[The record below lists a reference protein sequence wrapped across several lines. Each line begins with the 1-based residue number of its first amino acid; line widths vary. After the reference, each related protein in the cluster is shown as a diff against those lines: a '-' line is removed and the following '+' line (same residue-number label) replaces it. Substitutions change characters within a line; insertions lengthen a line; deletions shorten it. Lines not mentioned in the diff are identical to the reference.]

1 MGAQWT
7 EQEAAHLLSRATFFP
22 GKAEVSAS
30 LELGR
35 EETVRRLIAGESLTG
50 KEENLTPFKE
60 LKADGKN
67 LVGDQIVDQQT
78 YWLYRMVNTEAPLI
92 EKMTLFWHGH
102 FATSYQKVREIPL
115 ILRQNDLFRKHA
127 TGDFRALVEAV
138 GKDPAMMLY
147 LDTNNNKKGKPNE
160 NYAREVMELFTL
172 GVGNYTEDDIKEAA
186 RSLTGWVYDKK
197 TDTISFNS
205 KQHDTGK
212 KTILGETG
220 NFDETDVVDVLF
232 KQEALPRFV
241 AMKLLTYFASER
253 PSAEWIWEIAD
264 VFAQTHHIGETLN
277 YLFLSDAFYS
287 LEHRGAMIKTPADYV
302 AGILKAFNLPMAK
315 GFAQSMRKMGQE
327 LFLPPD
333 VAGWRGGTTWL
344 MTTNLLA
351 RYQFAESVAKRING
365 NVLNSKTFLL
375 SDQAEPQQWVAHFAS
390 QAGIP
395 LLGERSINVLS
406 SYAEETFVHSKQKV
420 NGMRGLLQLIMISP
434 DAQMK

>member
-1 MGAQWT
+1 MGAEWT
-7 EQEAAHLLSRATFFP
+7 EKEAAHLLSRAAFFP

-30 LELGR
+30 LELGK

-50 KEENLTPFKE
+50 KAEDLTPFGE

-115 ILRQNDLFRKHA
+115 ILRQNELFRKHA
-127 TGDFRALVEAV
+127 TGNFRTLVEAV

-186 RSLTGWVYDKK
+186 RAMTGWVYDKK
-197 TDTISFNS
+197 TDIVSFNS
-205 KQHDTGK
+205 KQHDAGK

-232 KQEALPRFV
+232 KQETLPRFV
-241 AMKLLTYFASER
+241 AMKLLTYFATER

-264 VFAQTHHIGETLN
+264 VFAQTNHIGETLN
-277 YLFLSDAFYS
+277 YLFLSDAFYNP
-287 LEHRGAMIKTPADYV
+287 EHRGAMIKTPAEYV

-351 RYQFAESVAKRING
+351 RYQFAESIAKRING
-365 NVLNSKTFLL
+365 NLLNSKTFLL
-375 SDQAEPQQWVAHFAS
+375 DDKATPEQWVAHFAN
-390 QAGIP
+390 QAGVP
-395 LLGERSINVLS
+395 LLGNRSVSVLS
-406 SYAEETFVHSKQKV
+406 AFAEETFVYSKQKV

-434 DAQMK
+434 EAQMK